1 MNTSVSDSPQ
11 RSRVEKLIYQIQIRL
26 GIHPKWERELVESD
40 ETLRIYKEF
49 KDRGMCSRLYYLR
62 INFLKG
68 WIQISKS

>member
-11 RSRVEKLIYQIQIRL
+11 RSRVEKLIYQIQTRL
-26 GIHPKWERELVESD
+26 GIHPKWEKELVESD